1 MEKEKKKV
9 NWKNVGWRFLQFLIT
24 LILNIPLI
32 LFIVFRIVSVETE
45 KFGSV
50 SLWNCLTIKVFEYSG
65 YHWYNDFLIYLFMI
79 VGIVLT
85 IMFVKFLYKN
95 NKDKKREKKEDEK
108 NEMWNKTFEKIFGK
122 EKE

>member
-1 MEKEKKKV
+1 MKKV
-9 NWKNVGWRFLQFLIT
+9 DWKQVGWRFLQFLIV
-24 LILNIPLI
+24 LLLNTPLI
-32 LFIVFRIVSVETE
+32 LFIVFKIVDVETA

-50 SLWNCLTIKVFEYSG
+50 SLWNALTIKVFEYSG

-79 VGIVLT
+79 LGIILT

-95 NKDKKREKKEDEK
+95 NKDKKKEKKEDEK
-108 NEMWNKTFEKIFGK
+108 SEMWNKTFEKIFGK